1 MMMRAAVLSKGGVT
15 VESVP
20 APVPATDDDALV
32 RVLRAGVCNTDLELI
47 DGYLDYK
54 VRLLNSTQYTGGCGN
69 PRKLWGAPQNQ
80 LFPFFFFA
88 RELTDSDGRTL

>member
-47 DGYLDYK
+47 DGYGLQGTPPQQHS
-54 VRLLNSTQYTGGCGN
+54 VHWRLWKPSEVVERPTKRAL
-69 PRKLWGAPQNQ
+69 
-80 LFPFFFFA
+80 FFFFA
-88 RELTDSDGRTL
+88 RELTDSDGQTL

>member
-47 DGYLDYK
+47 EGYMDYK

-69 PRKLWGAPQNQ
+69 PRKSWGAPQNEV
-80 LFPFFFFA
+80 FPFFFFA